1 MLCPCHV
8 VAGCVLSDEE
18 RKESALIQSY
28 LVELVRVKLKSF
40 PHPEVVKAFSLI
52 WFCAST
58 HPSRYIHWILVENGP
73 PFKPRLI
80 KQRLVAKHSLFEV
93 NRLLQNPNMMRFFLL
108 SLALSSVTAFA
119 PSMQKTVRTT
129 QGVANSPLF
138 RNNNKVSSTQRSAV
152 LEQTEL
158 PEKLYF
164 KQAKEM
170 PKVLGGLKIGLREL
184 VVVTGASSGL
194 GLNCAATLA
203 KTGKYFV
210 VMAVRD
216 IEKAK
221 RGKPHSLL
229 ILSS

>member
-1 MLCPCHV
+1 
-8 VAGCVLSDEE
+8 
-18 RKESALIQSY
+18 
-28 LVELVRVKLKSF
+28 
-40 PHPEVVKAFSLI
+40 
-52 WFCAST
+52 
-58 HPSRYIHWILVENGP
+58 
-73 PFKPRLI
+73 
-80 KQRLVAKHSLFEV
+80 
-93 NRLLQNPNMMRFFLL
+93 MMRLFLL
-108 SLALSSVTAFA
+108 SLALSSVTAFTPA
-119 PSMQKTVRTT
+119 MEKAFRAT

-138 RNNNKVSSTQRSAV
+138 RNNNQASSTEMSAV

-158 PEKLYF
+158 PSKLYF
-164 KQAKEM
+164 NKAKET

-221 RGKPHSLL
+221 RGKSQFALDDSTGLPACVS
-229 ILSS
+229 ID